1 MIVSGWQGRD
11 SAICICTCNVYMYP
25 LSLKLLSHPGC
36 HMSLSRVP
44 CALHCIHFSSVTQSC
59 LTLCDPMDCST
70 PGLPVHPQLPELTQ
84 THVHWVGDAIQP
96 SHPLSSRCLKQHLL
110 ILQAGVLEWGAIA
123 FSEGIEVPSKCPLL
137 HQPRHTV
144 TLKSVI
150 KMSLGSCPMSS
161 FWTFS
166 FPHKIDQYK
175 PSTWESPKALMYYSW
190 VFHSLRPKESHCP
203 LWSTFFFFFK
213 MNCGFRFCF
222 FNFCAC
228 SVAQLCP
235 TLCNS
240 MDCNPPGSSVH
251 GISQARILE
260 GAAISSCRWSSW
272 PRDQTRAYCI
282 SCFAGRFFTTRAT
295 RQVPFNF
302 YWSIMDLQC
311 CVNFR
316 CITKLISYTYT
327 YIHFYL
333 RFCSHL
339 GH

>member
-1 MIVSGWQGRD
+1 MSNSLRPLGLQHARPSCPSPTRG
-11 SAICICTCNVYMYP
+11 VYSNSCP
-25 LSLKLLSHPGC
+25 LSWWCHPTI
-36 HMSLSRVP
+36 S
-44 CALHCIHFSSVTQSC
+44 SSVVK
-59 LTLCDPMDCST
+59 M
-70 PGLPVHPQLPELTQ
+70 
-84 THVHWVGDAIQP
+84 
-96 SHPLSSRCLKQHLL
+96 LKQHLM

-150 KMSLGSCPMSS
+150 KKSLGSCPMSS

-190 VFHSLRPKESHCP
+190 VFHSLQPKESHCP

-251 GISQARILE
+251 GIFQAE
-260 GAAISSCRWSSW
+260 
-272 PRDQTRAYCI
+272 
-282 SCFAGRFFTTRAT
+282 
-295 RQVPFNF
+295 
-302 YWSIMDLQC
+302 YWSGCHSLLQGI
-311 CVNFR
+311 FL
-316 CITKLISYTYT
+316 TQ
-327 YIHFYL
+327 
-333 RFCSHL
+333 
-339 GH
+339 G